1 MDSSLDLNEG
11 YQYRRYIY
19 IILEFVNSEV
29 FNGLF
34 SQNWIT
40 KSLND
45 NSNSV
50 VSITL
55 THTMLQRKVK
65 VSLQG
70 IQCFILPDK

>member
-1 MDSSLDLNEG
+1 M
-11 YQYRRYIY
+11 
-19 IILEFVNSEV
+19 EFVNLEV
-29 FNGLF
+29 FNGLIL
-34 SQNWIT
+34 QNQIT

-50 VSITL
+50 VSSTL

-65 VSLQG
+65 DILQG